1 LKRLAPAPVLPDG
14 DIVAGQ
20 VSPVAAQSGFFS
32 DGTLRMAVAFV
43 DVAMAAAEKVG
54 AFLLRS
60 FPVAADDVLAADKN
74 NLGRQGGNDRQDDE
88 CAADD
93 G

>member
-1 LKRLAPAPVLPDG
+1 
-14 DIVAGQ
+14 
-20 VSPVAAQSGFFS
+20 
-32 DGTLRMAVAFV
+32 MAVAFV

-60 FPVAADDVLAADKN
+60 LPVAADDVLAADKN